1 MNLCEILAN
10 LCETTNIFLMSTQNK
25 VEIVPFSPDLKEH
38 IKILNIEWLRKYFRV
53 EEKDEL
59 VLSNP
64 QEEIINKGG
73 MIFYAKFNDEIL
85 GTVSLMKLDEDTF
98 ELSKMAVS
106 DKAQGLGIGNKLL
119 IHSIA
124 VAEENNIKKLLLY
137 SNRILL
143 PALHLYEKF
152 GFIEVPLGDV
162 SYERADIKMEKTIS

>member
-1 MNLCEILAN
+1 MN
-10 LCETTNIFLMSTQNK
+10 TQNK
-25 VEIVPFSPDLKEH
+25 VEIIPFSSELKEY
-38 IKILNIEWLRKYFRV
+38 IKTLNIEWLEKYFRV
-53 EEKDEL
+53 EEKDEV

-64 QEEIINKGG
+64 QEQIIDKGG
-73 MIFYAKFNDEIL
+73 MIFYAKYNDEIL
-85 GTVSLMKLDEDTF
+85 GTVSLMKIDKNTF

-119 IHSIA
+119 VHSIA

-152 GFIEVPLGDV
+152 GFVEVSLGDV